1 MSSTT
6 PSPTVLVTGASGFVA
21 IHCIIQLLEQGYRVR
36 GTLRSLAREP
46 ELRATLAKFSPHGN
60 RLELVQADLLQDDG
74 WDAAAEGCDYAL
86 HVASPFPLSEPEDEN
101 DLIRPAR
108 EGTLRVLKACA
119 AAGVRRVVLTSSIA
133 AVSYG
138 HPPQKDH
145 FDENDWS
152 DTSHPAIGAYPK
164 SKTLAERAAWDFM
177 RTLGA
182 EHPTTLAV
190 INPGLILGPLPDA
203 HARSSAELVLQLL
216 KGQPGV
222 ARVQF
227 HAVDVRDVA
236 AAHIAAMTSPHAAGK
251 RYLCIAES
259 FWMKEAALILKK
271 HFAKRGYRVRTLE
284 FPSWAVRLLGRIDPT
299 IRLTVPM
306 LDQSSTFDT
315 TRIRH
320 DLNWQPRGLE
330 EMLVSMA
337 NSLIEMGLV

>member
-1 MSSTT
+1 MSPTS

-21 IHCIIQLLEQGYRVR
+21 MHCIIQLLEQGYRVH
-36 GTLRSLAREP
+36 GTLRDLKREA
-46 ELRATLAKFSPHGN
+46 ELRATLSRFCDPGN
-60 RLELVQADLLQDDG
+60 RLTLYPADLLDDAG
-74 WDAAAEGCDYAL
+74 WDAAAQGCDYAL

-108 EGTLRVLKACA
+108 EGTLRVLQACA

-138 HPPQKDH
+138 HPPQKNH

-152 DTSHPAIGAYPK
+152 DTSNPAIGAYAK

-177 RTLGA
+177 AALSKTHPLTLS
-182 EHPTTLAV
+182 V
-190 INPGLILGPLPDA
+190 INPGLILGPLPNA
-203 HARSSAELVLQLL
+203 HARSSGELVLQLL

-236 AAHIAAMTSPHAAGK
+236 AAHIAAMTWPHAAGK
-251 RYLCIAES
+251 RYLCVAES
-259 FWMKEAALILKK
+259 FWMKDAAVILKN
-271 HFAKRGYRVRTLE
+271 HFGPRGYHVRTLE
-284 FPSWAVRLLGRIDPT
+284 FPSWAVRLLGRVDPT

-306 LDQSSTFDT
+306 LDKSSTFDT
-315 TRIRH
+315 TRIRS

-330 EMLVSMA
+330 EMLVSMG